1 MSESETLGEVENEIW
16 SQYKNSKRN
25 KKRRA
30 CPAVATRRSS
40 RMGASTKGASTNILG
55 GAEAGTFNIPAN
67 SFAILN
73 TMNDD
78 DLASIA
84 DDCDIVLGGG
94 YFYYQ

>member
-1 MSESETLGEVENEIW
+1 
-16 SQYKNSKRN
+16 
-25 KKRRA
+25 
-30 CPAVATRRSS
+30 
-40 RMGASTKGASTNILG
+40 MGASTKGASTNILG

-84 DDCDIVLGGG
+84 NDCDIVLGGI
-94 YFYYQ
+94 FLLPMIF